1 MDSNYG
7 QCRDILGKGE
17 FMEAFLKVD
26 KVYLTRVEKII
37 IYIISKHGLWLYY
50 SVVWLYFKVKNRM
63 IKKDCL

>member
-1 MDSNYG
+1 
-7 QCRDILGKGE
+7 
-17 FMEAFLKVD
+17 MEAFLKVD